1 MIISGN
7 LLDKIIEALSK
18 MPIEWDGR
26 QIYYIGEKIRFF
38 LKKVAVI
45 FVSC

>member
-18 MPIEWDGR
+18 MPNKWDVYQVYLGSV
-26 QIYYIGEKIRFF
+26 
-38 LKKVAVI
+38 KK
-45 FVSC
+45 